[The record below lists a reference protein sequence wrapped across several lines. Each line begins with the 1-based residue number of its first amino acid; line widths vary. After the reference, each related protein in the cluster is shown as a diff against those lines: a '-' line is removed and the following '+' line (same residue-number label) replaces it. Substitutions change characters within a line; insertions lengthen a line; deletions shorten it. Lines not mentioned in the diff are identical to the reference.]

1 LAPEPRRAA
10 GVAGALVILVA
21 LGAGISLTEF
31 FVAPGYRSTA
41 VRLISAVVLLVAL
54 SRVRGIVRASVER
67 RSAWGADEA
76 GESWADRRMMDPRLA
91 RYRDEI
97 RFSTRSQSYFDHL
110 LWPRLV
116 ALARGRSPET
126 LAKPPGRR
134 FGLGPSVAV
143 LARLVASL
151 ETRR

>member
-1 LAPEPRRAA
+1 MAPEPRRAA

-21 LGAGISLTEF
+21 LGAGILLTEF

-54 SRVRGIVRASVER
+54 SRIRGIVRASVER

-76 GESWADRRMMDPRLA
+76 GESWADRMMDPRLA

-143 LARLVASL
+143 LARLVDSL